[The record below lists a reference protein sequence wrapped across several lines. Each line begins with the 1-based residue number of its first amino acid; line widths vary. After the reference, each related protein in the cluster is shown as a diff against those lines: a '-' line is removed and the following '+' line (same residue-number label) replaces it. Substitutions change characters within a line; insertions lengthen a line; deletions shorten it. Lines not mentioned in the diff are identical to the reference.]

1 MYHSRVVS
9 STVWNLA
16 YQNQQ
21 ICSDVFPADCKPSQ
35 LVKLLPLSDD
45 YAWLPRYIIEVLPS
59 RIINLSLS
67 GDKLEFYIPVFYF
80 DLNRDWNRTDQSL
93 FSLIS
98 TWSFPAW
105 LAIEGLSLLVLTRG
119 YLFHEYRDGDPRE
132 RNQPWECELYVIWRV
147 PAAVMDPDQ
156 DIKMDFVDFLALCS
170 LPPLNYGIAERI
182 YYFYRGEPS
191 VA

>member
-1 MYHSRVVS
+1 MKFD
-9 STVWNLA
+9 
-16 YQNQQ
+16 
-21 ICSDVFPADCKPSQ
+21 IPKPVDLFKTSFQ
-35 LVKLLPLSDD
+35 LTASLHNFKSLTISLEQRLCATTSIQSHP
-45 YAWLPRYIIEVLPS
+45 W
-59 RIINLSLS
+59 SLS
-67 GDKLEFYIPVFYF
+67 GDKLKFYIPVFYF

-156 DIKMDFVDFLALCS
+156 DIKMDFVDFPALRS
-170 LPPLNYGIAERI
+170 LPPLNYGITNGECTIAERI
-182 YYFYRGEPS
+182 YYFYRGVPS